1 MDTTNIL
8 ICGVGGQGLVLTT
21 KILAEAAFEEDYDLK
36 TSDVIGLSQRGG
48 MVWGSVRF
56 GKKIYSALIPD
67 GEADILLAMEEL
79 EGLRWS
85 SSLKTGGKVILNE
98 HKTFPNRILIEKEE
112 YPESINETLVN
123 KGFEIFSV
131 NANKAAKGLN
141 NIKVVN
147 LVLLGKLS
155 TFLSLSLSTWEK
167 VIEKNV
173 PPSTVDLN
181 KKAFM
186 LGRTL

>member
-1 MDTTNIL
+1 MNIL

-21 KILAEAAFEEDYDLK
+21 KILAEAAFEEGYDLK

-48 MVWGSVRF
+48 MVWGSIRF
-56 GKKIYSALIPD
+56 GKRVHSALIPE

-85 SSLKTGGKVILNE
+85 SSLKKGGKIILNE
-98 HKTFPNRILIEKEE
+98 HRTFPNRVLIEKEE
-112 YPESINETLVN
+112 YPEYIKETLAD
-123 KGFEIFSV
+123 KGFDIFSI
-131 NANKAAKGLN
+131 NANKVAKELN

-147 LVLLGKLS
+147 LVLLGKVSALLPFS
-155 TFLSLSLSTWEK
+155 IDTWNK

-173 PPSTVDLN
+173 PAKTVELN